1 MPDNYQHAAAPF
13 EVLLARATESLNAR
27 AAADPLFLKG
37 ASSSEVEAAVS
48 DALRESA
55 DGNPFHPEDIRLV
68 SGARFPDIVIAGRF
82 GVEVKS
88 TIHDHWTSTGSSI
101 VETTR
106 DPGVDTIALMF
117 AKLGGARAE
126 FRCRPYADVLKEIA
140 VTHCP
145 RYLIDM
151 DQAAGDSIFDRMG
164 TDYDSFRTGGNAIAT
179 VRDYYRRKALAE
191 GRHEMPWWLGDA
203 QDDAATS
210 VTVGFWKDLP
220 PLTRADYQAR
230 MFALFPEVLKSDFD
244 NASLW
249 LVTTKSV
256 LNAHIRDTFTAGGT
270 VSEINGE
277 RLDKPV
283 PQIYKRLI
291 AAAPRARLLLDDPEF
306 LSTEVAVFNP
316 ALLPDNPV
324 RRDPHATPS
333 LFDQPEQDKPAASP
347 FDLWLAQIEKAAGDR
362 RLKEWIIKAV
372 ELAQE

>member
-179 VRDYYRRKALAE
+179 VRDYYRRDAL
-191 GRHEMPWWLGDA
+191 
-203 QDDAATS
+203 
-210 VTVGFWKDLP
+210 V
-220 PLTRADYQAR
+220 AR
-230 MFALFPEVLKSDFD
+230 
-244 NASLW
+244 
-249 LVTTKSV
+249 
-256 LNAHIRDTFTAGGT
+256 
-270 VSEINGE
+270 
-277 RLDKPV
+277 
-283 PQIYKRLI
+283 
-291 AAAPRARLLLDDPEF
+291 
-306 LSTEVAVFNP
+306 
-316 ALLPDNPV
+316 
-324 RRDPHATPS
+324 RRP
-333 LFDQPEQDKPAASP
+333 
-347 FDLWLAQIEKAAGDR
+347 G
-362 RLKEWIIKAV
+362 
-372 ELAQE
+372 